1 MFKPMLRFLCLLLIV
16 NSTFMFAQSAKASP
30 SKVRQSNPSSFMI
43 SKAEFEELLGMKV
56 AERVNT
62 RENKYLNGSVLLMNS
77 LNGDIRFL
85 KIKLSFFR
93 NAYLLVQVNG
103 EYSTQVFVMSEDK
116 SVFYK
121 GRMDNGN
128 VMMQKCNEDDIVSE

>member
-1 MFKPMLRFLCLLLIV
+1 
-16 NSTFMFAQSAKASP
+16 MFAQSAKASH
-30 SKVRQSNPSSFMI
+30 SRARQSNPSSFVI

-56 AERVNT
+56 AQIVT
-62 RENKYLNGSVLLMNS
+62 AKENKYLNGSTLLMNS

-85 KIKLSFFR
+85 KIKLSYFR

-121 GRMDNGN
+121 GRTDNGN
-128 VMMQKCNEDDIVSE
+128 VIMQKCNEDDIVSE